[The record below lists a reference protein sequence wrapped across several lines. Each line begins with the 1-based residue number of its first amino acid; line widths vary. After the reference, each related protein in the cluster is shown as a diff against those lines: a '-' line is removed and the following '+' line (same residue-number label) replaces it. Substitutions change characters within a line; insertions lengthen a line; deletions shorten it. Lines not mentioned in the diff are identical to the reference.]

1 MDLGTLEDTD
11 NVTEEDL
18 GVPLDDEAHQEGI
31 FWWTEGAIW
40 GFWKP
45 AGSLVSNV
53 SWFGTPDRP
62 GRLRVDGGWAGY
74 FIDGIGVQAF
84 GAWWPW
90 TACIIM
96 ATFNTGLLGILTYSI
111 HTLTGPCRAIGRG
124 VQALCGVCC
133 CRRRDG
139 LEAHLPSARPPMVD
153 IEWHGPKTGWP
164 TDTRYLQQRL
174 KGRGSRRR
182 LNDVVIRRG
191 GHVARL
197 QQEESLLK
205 RIDSDGLRV
214 KFSGVS
220 SCTSRQFRR
229 ELEEAGEIH
238 LCRQLECRAEHTLHI
253 QEFAGI
259 DHEALL
265 DLHRYAHGSPRWLLG
280 LCGRGVWRVIGFVA
294 RGARCCFRLCFVKR
308 VSRVIRD
315 EEGRERLL
323 DPDSESEVEG
333 DEASCQGVRIGLVV
347 DGEMRPLAPDGC
359 NDLATQEET
368 TLLDEDV
375 EVSDVRP
382 PGPGQLVRVPLCA
395 HHRQVYQSASAKRKC
410 GVLTCHK
417 ASKGARHGVPLCY
430 DHLCEQGGAGA
441 RKDSPHPNGMLQ
453 GFRRRFTRR
462 AQSRS
467 RSPAFECQQASV
479 PPAAAEE
486 GPSQHAKKE
495 SGMAPARSS
504 SVDLGKVMI
513 PSPPRGGLEQEDV
526 MGKPVWL
533 KLKLKLNYVNDQSD
547 WIMCMGE
554 LCGYTPGGVRGDRKL
569 EVFVKY
575 LDNTLV
581 IDPKYLEDMMDAKGI
596 EDLDTT
602 RAQLLVKEVPPDAEC
617 LGLDIKGYLIP
628 EILMQRLAAW
638 EGRTVAGGRRLNDSQ
653 LKEVKKNLASLV
665 RKHSAGY
672 VKGEL
677 WPSWPAE
684 AELGID
690 KQVRGRDDDHQRENL
705 APRTRSRSRSH
716 SLARAMREEDDFR
729 SKLDRDT
736 ALDGDTEEMTG
747 EGIVEAYMTAV
758 NSGQTQ
764 KEAIDTIQM
773 IFEVDMQTIGSTM
786 RTYIRKNCGKQNEQV
801 EVAIKILKGMSE
813 QQSARS
819 AREDGAYHEARAEQ
833 PKPQEKRNPSTPD
846 KLFPAHYGEKKEEG
860 SLIRPAEETGKYNPL
875 TANDSIVGQLFGMGG
890 RVEEVSTRAGAG
902 GDEEETHMSA
912 RVVHALEGIRK
923 ATEGDK
929 KGNPGTRSA
938 IGSEESLDVYL
949 ARGCNTLTVEV
960 CPDVTG
966 KELFDALKRACS
978 HAKAKLQQIEWPCLV
993 TNGIA
998 YGLAAMQHG
1007 GKDHSTLAPWQLSVA
1022 HAVTAKPR
1030 DFDQY
1035 EAPKDDKIE
1044 PKPRYPTHFATWLK
1058 QARNEIKMIGSVIGL
1073 EHKKERIKALE
1084 QIEKAHE
1091 QDSDVWPE
1099 SYCYSLWEELK
1110 AAWVEELRESRRQ
1123 LCRILNTDNPRK
1135 EDLKFVALAPDSGFH
1150 FPRTFD
1156 LAHPEGYYQQVCV
1169 PRQARALKGIIYGQ
1183 LHHKRQAPKVGGDHA
1198 PGEGEPHGGE
1208 AGGEEDRVG
1217 RGRERGS
1224 DKNDRKKREK
1234 EKDER
1239 KAYPAGKRLRP
1250 REAAESVKHGPRTKE
1265 GKPICWDGAT
1275 HMGCSRGKDCNHAH
1289 QPINTTKGLHWT
1301 VLAQLIRRG
1310 GLKNGPMIQ
1319 PAQVDGRIAQLRAQ
1333 AKAEQDEKVKDGA
1346 GQKQGWLPPEEYEDI
1361 QYTQLE
1367 DELRELTRGP
1377 DADWLK
1383 DPSSRPGAEPHTVWS
1398 RRVEHPEAQK
1408 RLRILEE
1415 LEKGG
1420 AFARLA
1426 GWSSYLQS
1434 HVRGRMLNAIIE
1446 KQEMT
1451 IDEVLLEATEKGCP
1465 ELAQEAEKVL
1475 GEERSVGW
1483 VDEERQAWVSPTVWH
1498 KEKGYGEGKFEFQC
1512 GPERRCWRYLDY
1524 KDRLPVPDEL
1534 ASALGL
1540 QPGDEEERQCLVLH
1554 PAAGILL
1561 WGGDWDPERVPS
1573 LEEVRLKAQSF
1584 RAGLWDEAAKAI
1596 GELGDPAPWIGA
1608 REAEV
1613 RGFAHDCLRAHHD
1626 KDYRLFQAFV
1636 LEELKEVTLQ
1646 CWRLNCRGQV
1656 HVDHLV
1662 GSAPGSEN
1670 NIIPFLIHGGH
1681 IRLLVPIEKDEPVK
1695 VAAELTLSGQ
1705 SDREWPCE
1713 GWREF
1718 LANEDPAAP
1727 LVPGKRPKCP
1737 RCQDN
1742 NPKQGKAAP
1751 QVPWSFNEHPVDTQE
1766 LILMGAH
1773 SPLKHRPA
1781 FAYGIRVQ
1789 EVFAGSGSWTKA
1801 MMEAGLAAN
1810 EPIELFSDPLQKKGR
1825 REQFDLKD
1833 EKVAN
1838 FYLQAT
1844 MELPGPSAANVWE
1857 FGTPC
1862 TSYCDFNILN
1872 GGTRSFSSPE
1882 GGPHPTASEQEGNYF
1897 CDLTCRMCES
1907 LYHHDKEFILE
1918 SSMPSGRYPKIW
1930 DQPAIQRLQQ
1940 STGAL
1945 IVPTHLCEWG
1955 SAPTDRPEMRY
1966 KKGQWNLVSP
1976 GLYLHA
1982 LLLSR
1987 RCQGQHR
1994 HMDVKG
2000 ESDLPGVPRT
2010 RRAQVYPARLCKGWA
2025 LVVQA
2030 AYAGWDTIQVAQ
2042 ALEVIQES
2050 DGREGEIPHK
2060 AGANRHQ
2067 HAGQSDPS
2075 HQAAPSHSTAAF
2087 SLSERC
2093 GSAEIDEFQEGFGL
2107 LRGHHC
2113 GSIGEGEFS
2122 HGIPIPEDPLEPEG
2136 EEEEEEG
2143 ATSDEDRR
2151 MNPRD
2156 EARVMARL
2164 VPREVSPGDV
2174 AEPVRPYEGN
2184 INIFGPPR
2192 PLEGLDG
2199 RSEDWWDLQEDNL
2212 FLVRHH
2218 VMPRTHLFG
2227 SHYVDWTDCPVSD
2240 HLIRSDRRT
2249 WMYPQ
2254 RRELSEIAP
2263 HERVFLDNWRVDL
2276 ARLRDIP
2283 DSIDAEY
2290 ADWTGATTFYLYDPL
2305 IRPELGPHFERGQE
2319 EGGEPDSPAPEPE
2332 SELRPTYPEGRD
2344 YQPVFHPPRE
2354 FPVPTREQV
2363 ADARRYYPGGGVWD
2377 PWNGGRIEGDDAE
2390 QAEEQPG
2397 SSSDRRRRSRSRS
2410 RGRGPDADDGAE
2422 ERRVGYLSASC
2433 ILEAEETEGNR
2444 WMMRETIEDEY
2455 HVGAPVYSE
2464 KGQSVKEEVLDKAL
2478 CYVHH
2483 CREHPKYEPNVIKQ
2497 AVELGDDLL
2506 RTAGTLEEAMRGL
2519 RAARRQVIGV
2529 PTIGAT
2535 SEEVLRCLES
2545 DHAQYLK
2552 AANRDGVRT
2561 RRYYPARRLKAEPY
2575 PSAIEHLEEM
2585 YQKAWK
2591 DGHWG
2596 IVLFASDATE
2606 DCTSNLIEC
2615 PQGRVPKQLPDR
2627 SISAEGRPIHAMM
2640 TANAATHK
2648 YQHPPAVQPRH
2659 RQIARKAIWW
2669 KARNPGIRCLIAK
2682 LDVSRAF
2689 KWHDVAPEDTA
2700 DFGSALPGELVGV
2713 EGRVKLVY
2721 GGLPFGWCG
2730 APGEYMA
2737 FALAGR
2743 AYHESFKPEM
2753 EGVNGPTPFSS
2764 EWLMDDSVI
2773 VEPLM
2778 GVRPWQAVDALGHSI
2793 EKIWGKAALNLDKQI
2808 EEGTPASEQIVWG
2821 LYMNVENMTI
2831 RLPEPK
2837 ALKMRYLL
2845 ALPELQYGVRQ
2856 VRLKV
2861 AQELRGLSQYAA
2873 ITIPPLRT
2881 ELGTLDLF
2889 LCPSKCV
2896 GGYIQPNVKD
2906 ENASESAWRCW
2917 DETLALLRLWFE
2929 TPYMR
2934 AASNRRWKACCP
2946 LVNYSLFQA

>member
-31 FWWTEGAIW
+31 FWWAEGAIW

-764 KEAIDTIQM
+764 KEAINTIQM

-1367 DELRELTRGP
+1367 DELRKLTRGP

-2478 CYVHH
+2478 CYAHH

>member
-1 MDLGTLEDTD
+1 
-11 NVTEEDL
+11 
-18 GVPLDDEAHQEGI
+18 
-31 FWWTEGAIW
+31 
-40 GFWKP
+40 
-45 AGSLVSNV
+45 
-53 SWFGTPDRP
+53 
-62 GRLRVDGGWAGY
+62 
-74 FIDGIGVQAF
+74 
-84 GAWWPW
+84 
-90 TACIIM
+90 
-96 ATFNTGLLGILTYSI
+96 
-111 HTLTGPCRAIGRG
+111 
-124 VQALCGVCC
+124 
-133 CRRRDG
+133 
-139 LEAHLPSARPPMVD
+139 
-153 IEWHGPKTGWP
+153 
-164 TDTRYLQQRL
+164 
-174 KGRGSRRR
+174 
-182 LNDVVIRRG
+182 
-191 GHVARL
+191 
-197 QQEESLLK
+197 
-205 RIDSDGLRV
+205 
-214 KFSGVS
+214 
-220 SCTSRQFRR
+220 
-229 ELEEAGEIH
+229 
-238 LCRQLECRAEHTLHI
+238 
-253 QEFAGI
+253 
-259 DHEALL
+259 
-265 DLHRYAHGSPRWLLG
+265 
-280 LCGRGVWRVIGFVA
+280 
-294 RGARCCFRLCFVKR
+294 
-308 VSRVIRD
+308 
-315 EEGRERLL
+315 
-323 DPDSESEVEG
+323 
-333 DEASCQGVRIGLVV
+333 
-347 DGEMRPLAPDGC
+347 
-359 NDLATQEET
+359 
-368 TLLDEDV
+368 
-375 EVSDVRP
+375 
-382 PGPGQLVRVPLCA
+382 
-395 HHRQVYQSASAKRKC
+395 
-410 GVLTCHK
+410 
-417 ASKGARHGVPLCY
+417 
-430 DHLCEQGGAGA
+430 
-441 RKDSPHPNGMLQ
+441 
-453 GFRRRFTRR
+453 
-462 AQSRS
+462 
-467 RSPAFECQQASV
+467 
-479 PPAAAEE
+479 
-486 GPSQHAKKE
+486 
-495 SGMAPARSS
+495 
-504 SVDLGKVMI
+504 
-513 PSPPRGGLEQEDV
+513 
-526 MGKPVWL
+526 
-533 KLKLKLNYVNDQSD
+533 
-547 WIMCMGE
+547 
-554 LCGYTPGGVRGDRKL
+554 
-569 EVFVKY
+569 
-575 LDNTLV
+575 
-581 IDPKYLEDMMDAKGI
+581 
-596 EDLDTT
+596 
-602 RAQLLVKEVPPDAEC
+602 
-617 LGLDIKGYLIP
+617 
-628 EILMQRLAAW
+628 
-638 EGRTVAGGRRLNDSQ
+638 
-653 LKEVKKNLASLV
+653 
-665 RKHSAGY
+665 
-672 VKGEL
+672 
-677 WPSWPAE
+677 
-684 AELGID
+684 
-690 KQVRGRDDDHQRENL
+690 
-705 APRTRSRSRSH
+705 
-716 SLARAMREEDDFR
+716 
-729 SKLDRDT
+729 
-736 ALDGDTEEMTG
+736 
-747 EGIVEAYMTAV
+747 
-758 NSGQTQ
+758 
-764 KEAIDTIQM
+764 
-773 IFEVDMQTIGSTM
+773 
-786 RTYIRKNCGKQNEQV
+786 
-801 EVAIKILKGMSE
+801 
-813 QQSARS
+813 
-819 AREDGAYHEARAEQ
+819 
-833 PKPQEKRNPSTPD
+833 
-846 KLFPAHYGEKKEEG
+846 
-860 SLIRPAEETGKYNPL
+860 
-875 TANDSIVGQLFGMGG
+875 
-890 RVEEVSTRAGAG
+890 
-902 GDEEETHMSA
+902 
-912 RVVHALEGIRK
+912 
-923 ATEGDK
+923 
-929 KGNPGTRSA
+929 
-938 IGSEESLDVYL
+938 
-949 ARGCNTLTVEV
+949 
-960 CPDVTG
+960 
-966 KELFDALKRACS
+966 
-978 HAKAKLQQIEWPCLV
+978 
-993 TNGIA
+993 
-998 YGLAAMQHG
+998 
-1007 GKDHSTLAPWQLSVA
+1007 
-1022 HAVTAKPR
+1022 
-1030 DFDQY
+1030 
-1035 EAPKDDKIE
+1035 
-1044 PKPRYPTHFATWLK
+1044 
-1058 QARNEIKMIGSVIGL
+1058 
-1073 EHKKERIKALE
+1073 
-1084 QIEKAHE
+1084 
-1091 QDSDVWPE
+1091 
-1099 SYCYSLWEELK
+1099 
-1110 AAWVEELRESRRQ
+1110 
-1123 LCRILNTDNPRK
+1123 
-1135 EDLKFVALAPDSGFH
+1135 
-1150 FPRTFD
+1150 
-1156 LAHPEGYYQQVCV
+1156 
-1169 PRQARALKGIIYGQ
+1169 
-1183 LHHKRQAPKVGGDHA
+1183 
-1198 PGEGEPHGGE
+1198 
-1208 AGGEEDRVG
+1208 
-1217 RGRERGS
+1217 
-1224 DKNDRKKREK
+1224 
-1234 EKDER
+1234 
-1239 KAYPAGKRLRP
+1239 
-1250 REAAESVKHGPRTKE
+1250 
-1265 GKPICWDGAT
+1265 
-1275 HMGCSRGKDCNHAH
+1275 
-1289 QPINTTKGLHWT
+1289 
-1301 VLAQLIRRG
+1301 
-1310 GLKNGPMIQ
+1310 
-1319 PAQVDGRIAQLRAQ
+1319 
-1333 AKAEQDEKVKDGA
+1333 
-1346 GQKQGWLPPEEYEDI
+1346 
-1361 QYTQLE
+1361 
-1367 DELRELTRGP
+1367 
-1377 DADWLK
+1377 
-1383 DPSSRPGAEPHTVWS
+1383 
-1398 RRVEHPEAQK
+1398 
-1408 RLRILEE
+1408 
-1415 LEKGG
+1415 
-1420 AFARLA
+1420 
-1426 GWSSYLQS
+1426 
-1434 HVRGRMLNAIIE
+1434 MLNAIIE

-1681 IRLLVPIEKDEPVK
+1681 IRLLVPIEKEEPVK

-1801 MMEAGLAAN
+1801 MKEAGLAAN

-1882 GGPHPTASEQEGNYF
+1882 GGPRPTASEQEGNYF
-1897 CDLTCRMCES
+1897 CDLTCRMRES

-2060 AGANRHQ
+2060 AAGANRHQ

-2087 SLSERC
+2087 SFSERC

-2227 SHYVDWTDCPVSD
+2227 SHYGDWTDCPVSD

-2319 EGGEPDSPAPEPE
+2319 ERGETDSPAPEPE

-2464 KGQSVKEEVLDKAL
+2464 KDQSVKEEVLDKAL

-2606 DCTSNLIEC
+2606 DCNSNLIEC

-2689 KWHDVAPEDTA
+2689 KWHAVAPEDTA

-2821 LYMNVENMTI
+2821 SI
-2831 RLPEPK
+2831 
-2837 ALKMRYLL
+2837 
-2845 ALPELQYGVRQ
+2845 
-2856 VRLKV
+2856 
-2861 AQELRGLSQYAA
+2861 
-2873 ITIPPLRT
+2873 
-2881 ELGTLDLF
+2881 
-2889 LCPSKCV
+2889 
-2896 GGYIQPNVKD
+2896 
-2906 ENASESAWRCW
+2906 
-2917 DETLALLRLWFE
+2917 
-2929 TPYMR
+2929 
-2934 AASNRRWKACCP
+2934 
-2946 LVNYSLFQA
+2946 

>member
-1 MDLGTLEDTD
+1 
-11 NVTEEDL
+11 
-18 GVPLDDEAHQEGI
+18 
-31 FWWTEGAIW
+31 
-40 GFWKP
+40 
-45 AGSLVSNV
+45 
-53 SWFGTPDRP
+53 
-62 GRLRVDGGWAGY
+62 
-74 FIDGIGVQAF
+74 
-84 GAWWPW
+84 
-90 TACIIM
+90 
-96 ATFNTGLLGILTYSI
+96 
-111 HTLTGPCRAIGRG
+111 
-124 VQALCGVCC
+124 
-133 CRRRDG
+133 
-139 LEAHLPSARPPMVD
+139 
-153 IEWHGPKTGWP
+153 
-164 TDTRYLQQRL
+164 
-174 KGRGSRRR
+174 
-182 LNDVVIRRG
+182 
-191 GHVARL
+191 
-197 QQEESLLK
+197 
-205 RIDSDGLRV
+205 
-214 KFSGVS
+214 
-220 SCTSRQFRR
+220 
-229 ELEEAGEIH
+229 
-238 LCRQLECRAEHTLHI
+238 
-253 QEFAGI
+253 
-259 DHEALL
+259 
-265 DLHRYAHGSPRWLLG
+265 
-280 LCGRGVWRVIGFVA
+280 
-294 RGARCCFRLCFVKR
+294 
-308 VSRVIRD
+308 
-315 EEGRERLL
+315 
-323 DPDSESEVEG
+323 
-333 DEASCQGVRIGLVV
+333 
-347 DGEMRPLAPDGC
+347 MRPLAPDGC

-430 DHLCEQGGAGA
+430 DHLCEQGGTGA

-533 KLKLKLNYVNDQSD
+533 KLKLNYVNDQSD

-596 EDLDTT
+596 EDLDAT

-716 SLARAMREEDDFR
+716 SLARAMKEEDDLR

-747 EGIVEAYMTAV
+747 EGIVEAYLTAV

-764 KEAIDTIQM
+764 KEAIDAIQM

-966 KELFDALKRACS
+966 KELFDALKRA
-978 HAKAKLQQIEWPCLV
+978 
-993 TNGIA
+993 
-998 YGLAAMQHG
+998 
-1007 GKDHSTLAPWQLSVA
+1007 
-1022 HAVTAKPR
+1022 
-1030 DFDQY
+1030 
-1035 EAPKDDKIE
+1035 
-1044 PKPRYPTHFATWLK
+1044 
-1058 QARNEIKMIGSVIGL
+1058 RNEIKMIGSVIGL

-1169 PRQARALKGIIYGQ
+1169 PRQEIM
-1183 LHHKRQAPKVGGDHA
+1183 P
-1198 PGEGEPHGGE
+1198 
-1208 AGGEEDRVG
+1208 RVK
-1217 RGRERGS
+1217 E
-1224 DKNDRKKREK
+1224 NLMAEK
-1234 EKDER
+1234 LAER
-1239 KAYPAGKRLRP
+1239 K
-1250 REAAESVKHGPRTKE
+1250 
-1265 GKPICWDGAT
+1265 
-1275 HMGCSRGKDCNHAH
+1275 
-1289 QPINTTKGLHWT
+1289 
-1301 VLAQLIRRG
+1301 
-1310 GLKNGPMIQ
+1310 
-1319 PAQVDGRIAQLRAQ
+1319 IALVE

-1367 DELRELTRGP
+1367 DELRELT
-1377 DADWLK
+1377 
-1383 DPSSRPGAEPHTVWS
+1383 
-1398 RRVEHPEAQK
+1398 
-1408 RLRILEE
+1408 
-1415 LEKGG
+1415 
-1420 AFARLA
+1420 
-1426 GWSSYLQS
+1426 
-1434 HVRGRMLNAIIE
+1434 RGRMLNAIIE

-1613 RGFAHDCLRAHHD
+1613 RG
-1626 KDYRLFQAFV
+1626 
-1636 LEELKEVTLQ
+1636 
-1646 CWRLNCRGQV
+1646 
-1656 HVDHLV
+1656 
-1662 GSAPGSEN
+1662 SEN

-1681 IRLLVPIEKDEPVK
+1681 IRLLVPIEKEEPVK

-1801 MMEAGLAAN
+1801 MKEAGLAAN

-1897 CDLTCRMCES
+1897 CDLTCRMRES

-2060 AGANRHQ
+2060 AAGANRHQ

-2087 SLSERC
+2087 SFSERC

-2227 SHYVDWTDCPVSD
+2227 SHYGDWTDCPVSD

-2319 EGGEPDSPAPEPE
+2319 ERGETDSPAPEPE

-2422 ERRVGYLSASC
+2422 ERRAGYLSASC

-2464 KGQSVKEEVLDKAL
+2464 KDQSVKEEVLDKAL

-2552 AANRDGVRT
+2552 AANRDG
-2561 RRYYPARRLKAEPY
+2561 
-2575 PSAIEHLEEM
+2575 
-2585 YQKAWK
+2585 
-2591 DGHWG
+2591 
-2596 IVLFASDATE
+2596 
-2606 DCTSNLIEC
+2606 
-2615 PQGRVPKQLPDR
+2615 
-2627 SISAEGRPIHAMM
+2627 
-2640 TANAATHK
+2640 
-2648 YQHPPAVQPRH
+2648 
-2659 RQIARKAIWW
+2659 
-2669 KARNPGIRCLIAK
+2669 
-2682 LDVSRAF
+2682 
-2689 KWHDVAPEDTA
+2689 DTA

-2808 EEGTPASEQIVWG
+2808 EEGT
-2821 LYMNVENMTI
+2821 
-2831 RLPEPK
+2831 LPEPK

-2929 TPYMR
+2929 TPYEGSFESSMESMLSTRELLALPGMSSRLRWVGGDATPDVAGALDWKGKRYMREDAKVMLHALGRVPELEEEPSMKIALAELLCFVGLAAAESSSWHGEIIAYATDNQNVRSWLTKRQSRCTVARHILRVLGMLEAQEKWESYIEESVNGNRDQCEAAIEGSSLKGTECLQSEEDLTWVFASIAEDSWGGTRSYVRQFVKEHRPSNALIDLAREGPVREMQADFKKLGYVVNVNEYLTTHFGDPVAKRKFVLVAHRGSLANDATFPDEAPRSAAEPASIKRALDSAAGAVRQEWLASDVEVTLNNKISTSGDRTLPWPAGHYKEGDKKELPYDIRGPALTCRKGRSMVVLDHRGEAVQARAISAEEEWLLNGGRLEELHLLREAGAKVNFFKKDAAMKFPQQSAHHLLSWYERWRQGISEGPEAGGRVGVCRDPDRVHADEQVRAWMR
-2934 AASNRRWKACCP
+2934 AWQGDNHNPRANYERWLAAKKADLEGDQKVGGRRQTTKRAKSGPPDRLVLPSAIGRGRERLQLDANRELRRDQAWLDALAAEAVMSKLSEGTRAGYEVGWKQWCLWRRMGRKDVYLTGESKEDRKIDEDELLRFMTYLAHVMGRTEGTIKQRLFAIKMGHLVAGHEDPTLHKVRIWAALNGYKRWQPETKRKYPVLPAMLLWIKKHLSTSETLSRVDQAILWAAIMVGFFFLLRASEFLVTMGRSCGTSRTLKGNDIEARRDNLQVMNFHQAEEIVIYLKGSQTDQYNQGTVRNQFRSGDELCVVTALANYQAMKPERFAGAEADQP
-2946 LVNYSLFQA
+2946 LFRLENGKPLQRTDIQGLIQLAAVADGQSTTRYGSHSLRIGGATAMYQTTKDLDIVKRFGRWNSDAFHGYLWESH